1 MKNNLKQK
9 LGLLALMLIMFVVTL
24 DTTITNIALPNITD
38 YFGTKLTV
46 SNWVSTVYVLILS
59 VLMIPAAKLGDQLGR
74 KKVILSGLIIFGF
87 GSFLCSISQAIEML
101 IIARGLQGVGGAI
114 TTPILIPLCVSLFGR
129 NQANKVVGEIG
140 AVAAL
145 AAAIGPAA
153 GGVIIHYWT
162 WHVIFLVNIPITI
175 VTMVLVMICFE
186 ESYDPT
192 ISQRIDYIGIT
203 MLSVALFLVT
213 FILLKG
219 YDYGWTSPRILSLSI
234 TAIII
239 IIIFIISDIRKK
251 ESLLEFS
258 LFKNLTFTA
267 STLIYFTCGFCIV
280 CSSVVFNFFLENIRG
295 YSPLRA
301 GCIIMFSSIMVMVA
315 MPVGNKLGQQL
326 SFCWPLMAGTLMM
339 ATGSLLLTQLTYY
352 VTIFNMIFAMCVL
365 GLGFGLGSLSLVSAV
380 QYIPEE
386 KAGIASGMVNAA
398 RQLGTCLGIALL
410 VGMLNHNVEVGVRT
424 TRNDAIRIF
433 QTKSFSKNLRKT
445 GLREMNHQFRYSG
458 NSNIDRRI
466 DVSKL
471 RKAAGSINGLSQP
484 SRKSD
489 LYSLYQIND
498 KLHRKNVELRNG
510 KNAFVT
516 RILRVADNAGLTS
529 GNPNNDFD
537 KIVIESGKLR
547 QGDSRLVLGQSK
559 LTTMISLF
567 AQKQALSQ
575 ALNQIK
581 KDNDYQLTHAFTKT
595 FIVSTVFL
603 TIMVPVSWWTDRDI
617 TKKKEQY

>member
-74 KKVILSGLIIFGF
+74 KKVILGGLIIFGF

-145 AAAIGPAA
+145 AAAVGPAV

-175 VTMVLVMICFE
+175 FTIVLIMICFQ

-192 ISQRIDYIGIT
+192 ISQRIDYVGII
-203 MLSVALFLVT
+203 MLSASLFLIT

-219 YDYGWTSPRILSLSI
+219 YDYGWTSLRILSLSI

-239 IIIFIISDIRKK
+239 LIIFIISDIRKK

-301 GCIIMFSSIMVMVA
+301 GCIIMFSSIMVMIA

-326 SFCWPLMAGTLMM
+326 SFRWPLMAGTLMM
-339 ATGSLLLTQLTYY
+339 TAGSLLLTQLTYH
-352 VTIFNMIFAMCVL
+352 VTIFNMIFAMCV
-365 GLGFGLGSLSLVSAV
+365 GTR
-380 QYIPEE
+380 IWP
-386 KAGIASGMVNAA
+386 
-398 RQLGTCLGIALL
+398 RQLIFS
-410 VGMLNHNVEVGVRT
+410 VGSSV
-424 TRNDAIRIF
+424 
-433 QTKSFSKNLRKT
+433 
-445 GLREMNHQFRYSG
+445 YS
-458 NSNIDRRI
+458 
-466 DVSKL
+466 
-471 RKAAGSINGLSQP
+471 
-484 SRKSD
+484 
-489 LYSLYQIND
+489 
-498 KLHRKNVELRNG
+498 
-510 KNAFVT
+510 
-516 RILRVADNAGLTS
+516 
-529 GNPNNDFD
+529 
-537 KIVIESGKLR
+537 
-547 QGDSRLVLGQSK
+547 
-559 LTTMISLF
+559 
-567 AQKQALSQ
+567 
-575 ALNQIK
+575 
-581 KDNDYQLTHAFTKT
+581 
-595 FIVSTVFL
+595 
-603 TIMVPVSWWTDRDI
+603 
-617 TKKKEQY
+617 

>member
-251 ESLLEFS
+251 ESLDLK
-258 LFKNLTFTA
+258 LKCNTC
-267 STLIYFTCGFCIV
+267 ST
-280 CSSVVFNFFLENIRG
+280 R
-295 YSPLRA
+295 
-301 GCIIMFSSIMVMVA
+301 
-315 MPVGNKLGQQL
+315 PV
-326 SFCWPLMAGTLMM
+326 
-339 ATGSLLLTQLTYY
+339 
-352 VTIFNMIFAMCVL
+352 
-365 GLGFGLGSLSLVSAV
+365 
-380 QYIPEE
+380 
-386 KAGIASGMVNAA
+386 
-398 RQLGTCLGIALL
+398 
-410 VGMLNHNVEVGVRT
+410 
-424 TRNDAIRIF
+424 
-433 QTKSFSKNLRKT
+433 
-445 GLREMNHQFRYSG
+445 
-458 NSNIDRRI
+458 
-466 DVSKL
+466 
-471 RKAAGSINGLSQP
+471 
-484 SRKSD
+484 
-489 LYSLYQIND
+489 LYSD
-498 KLHRKNVELRNG
+498 
-510 KNAFVT
+510 
-516 RILRVADNAGLTS
+516 
-529 GNPNNDFD
+529 
-537 KIVIESGKLR
+537 
-547 QGDSRLVLGQSK
+547 
-559 LTTMISLF
+559 
-567 AQKQALSQ
+567 
-575 ALNQIK
+575 
-581 KDNDYQLTHAFTKT
+581 
-595 FIVSTVFL
+595 
-603 TIMVPVSWWTDRDI
+603 
-617 TKKKEQY
+617 